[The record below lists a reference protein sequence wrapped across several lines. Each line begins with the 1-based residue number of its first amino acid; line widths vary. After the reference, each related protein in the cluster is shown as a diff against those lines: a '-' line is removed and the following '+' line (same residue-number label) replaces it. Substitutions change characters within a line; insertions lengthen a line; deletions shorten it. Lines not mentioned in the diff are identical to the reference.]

1 MAHSNLVENW
11 KTVLILSISFW
22 AQVAGLLVLIVPE
35 LIFAYTG
42 IDTNPAV
49 LWWAGMLLLLFGLVG
64 RLFKQSNVAWVEWLR
79 TSTVFFI
86 IALLALVASSQSQAS
101 TKQEA
106 TLDIAVPLIAKW
118 EGLRLQAYL
127 DIVGV
132 PTICYGSTRGVSL
145 GTRKTE
151 RQCEQLL
158 RVEVAEYRCG
168 WLGYVLPEVAQ
179 SLPPKRDAAYTSL
192 TYNAGIRAIG
202 RSTATRRLNA
212 GDTRGGC
219 YALGWWNKAGGRVI
233 RGLVNRR
240 NEEVKLCLEV
250 GVV

>member
-168 WLGYVLPEVAQ
+168 WLGYVLPEGSAEPTAQ
-179 SLPPKRDAAYTSL
+179 
-192 TYNAGIRAIG
+192 AGCRLHILGVQRWYSGNRQEHCNPSVERG
-202 RSTATRRLNA
+202 RHTGWLLRSWLVEQ
-212 GDTRGGC
+212 GG
-219 YALGWWNKAGGRVI
+219 W
-233 RGLVNRR
+233 
-240 NEEVKLCLEV
+240 
-250 GVV
+250 